1 MKNCTEGNPRVKWHK
16 DIDPDLEKRT
26 IIAGELCVS
35 REPVIIKTLLGSCVS
50 VCLYDPGARVG
61 GMNHILLPGS
71 ADMDQF
77 NTSARYGVNA
87 MDKLITRML
96 ANGVDRKRLVAK
108 VFGGAHILEQV
119 DSKFSPGAGN
129 VEFAFKYLETE
140 SIPVAGFNVAGFNP
154 RRIYF
159 NTGTGKVLM
168 ERVRRAEEKTVSESE
183 RKLVE
188 RAARDVDKTGAVR
201 WFK

>member
-1 MKNCTEGNPRVKWHK
+1 M
-16 DIDPDLEKRT
+16 
-26 IIAGELCVS
+26 
-35 REPVIIKTLLGSCVS
+35 
-50 VCLYDPGARVG
+50 
-61 GMNHILLPGS
+61 
-71 ADMDQF
+71 
-77 NTSARYGVNA
+77 
-87 MDKLITRML
+87 
-96 ANGVDRKRLVAK
+96 
-108 VFGGAHILEQV
+108 
-119 DSKFSPGAGN
+119 
-129 VEFAFKYLETE
+129 EFAFKYLETE

>member
-1 MKNCTEGNPRVKWHK
+1 MKWHK

-119 DSKFSPGAGN
+119 DAKFSPAAGN

-168 ERVRRAEEKTVSESE
+168 ERVRRAEEKTISESE
-183 RKLVE
+183 RKLV
-188 RAARDVDKTGAVR
+188 
-201 WFK
+201 

>member
-1 MKNCTEGNPRVKWHK
+1 MNLPVNFSGTVAGERQIRAESVRVDSHDTWTRCMKNCTEGNPRVKWHK

-96 ANGVDRKRLVAK
+96 ANGVDRKKLVAK

-119 DSKFSPGAGN
+119 D
-129 VEFAFKYLETE
+129 
-140 SIPVAGFNVAGFNP
+140 
-154 RRIYF
+154 
-159 NTGTGKVLM
+159 
-168 ERVRRAEEKTVSESE
+168 
-183 RKLVE
+183 
-188 RAARDVDKTGAVR
+188 
-201 WFK
+201 

>member
-1 MKNCTEGNPRVKWHK
+1 VKWHK

-119 DSKFSPGAGN
+119 DAKFSPGAGN

>member
-119 DSKFSPGAGN
+119 DAKFSPGAGN

>member
-1 MKNCTEGNPRVKWHK
+1 MKWHK

-119 DSKFSPGAGN
+119 DAKFSPGAGN

-168 ERVRRAEEKTVSESE
+168 ERVRRAEEKTISESE

-188 RAARDVDKTGAVR
+188 RAARDVDKTGVVR

>member
-119 DSKFSPGAGN
+119 DAKFSPGAGN

-168 ERVRRAEEKTVSESE
+168 ERVRRAEEKTISESE

>member
-1 MKNCTEGNPRVKWHK
+1 VKWHK

-168 ERVRRAEEKTVSESE
+168 ERVRRAEEKTISESE

-188 RAARDVDKTGAVR
+188 RAARDVDKTGVVR

>member
-1 MKNCTEGNPRVKWHK
+1 MKNSTEGNTGVKRLK

-50 VCLYDPGARVG
+50 VCLYDPQARVG

-77 NTSARYGVNA
+77 NKSARYGVNA
-87 MDKLITRML
+87 MDKLMTRML
-96 ANGVDRKRLVAK
+96 VNGADRKRLVAK
-108 VFGGAHILEQV
+108 IFGGAHILNEV
-119 DSKFSPGAGN
+119 DSKFSPGVRN
-129 VEFAFKYLETE
+129 VEFAFQYLETE

-168 ERVRRAEEKTVSESE
+168 ERVRRAEEKTITESD
-183 RKLVE
+183 RKLLE
-188 RAARDVDKTGAVR
+188 RAARDADKAGQVT

>member
-1 MKNCTEGNPRVKWHK
+1 MKWHK

-119 DSKFSPGAGN
+119 DAKFSPGAGN

-168 ERVRRAEEKTVSESE
+168 ERVRRAEEKTISESE

>member
-188 RAARDVDKTGAVR
+188 RAARDVDKTGVVR